1 MDYEISCQSCYIA
14 LIRSDFREGV
24 IKQMKLSE
32 SNREQAKFQDQMKCR
47 NALTRKRTSLI

>member
-1 MDYEISCQSCYIA
+1 MISPGYIA
-14 LIRSDFREGV
+14 FIRGGFREDV

-47 NALTRKRTSLI
+47 NALTPRRTSLI